1 MEFIYYID
9 FLIFIMF
16 MLAEFAFE
24 HPVLVVLIL
33 LEIFPLIFMGKAL
46 LYMLFN
52 LLLVKMNYTLNK
64 AAKDKD
70 YQNDVASIIFFFSD
84 MGPSISSFS
93 IIAIFIT
100 NNENWFVLTIIF
112 FVGIIIK
119 QRSRTIKKWYYSE
132 IEERKL
138 SWKQQQE

>member
-1 MEFIYYID
+1 MDYIYYMD

-16 MLAEFAFE
+16 ISVESAFE

-46 LYMLFN
+46 LCMLFD
-52 LLLVKMNYTLNK
+52 LLLVRMDYTLNK

-132 IEERKL
+132 IDKRKL
-138 SWKQQQE
+138 LWEQQQE